1 MEHSFQ
7 TQRYGKQFDKDKHW
21 SLSVLI
27 HQLRSS
33 DDIFAKH
40 SEDLPE
46 IVEAANNDRYLALYN
61 ILCLAHP
68 LLSEEDV
75 QARIPQ
81 QTAGL
86 TFLQHVNNIS
96 QFLETEATLGHL
108 YSTKEKMKLVFQ
120 TLHH

>member
-1 MEHSFQ
+1 MKKNIGVNKHKEH
-7 TQRYGKQFDKDKHW
+7 DHI
-21 SLSVLI
+21 LVLI
-27 HQLRSS
+27 HQLLSS

-46 IVEAANNDRYLALYN
+46 IVENADNDRYLALYN
-61 ILCLAHP
+61 ILCLVHP
-68 LLSEEDV
+68 LLSKEDM

-96 QFLETEATLGHL
+96 RFLETEATLGHL
-108 YSTKEKMKLVFQ
+108 YSTKKN
-120 TLHH
+120 T